1 MSGYPAYDRPP
12 PPSAEGWSWSPGRSS
27 RSLVTLAGDA
37 AHPMS
42 PFKGQGANCA
52 LLDALMLS
60 EALHRHLSLNNA
72 AWIKQCTG
80 LSRPDSCHM
89 PPVPTSNAKTP
100 TQISDAGKAWETR
113 GGPVAA
119 PLFSVSKSQHSSAA
133 KEGTSLREVRASAAS
148 SAAGASKA
156 SKRRKRASEWRDA
169 GNGWDSGG
177 GRIAAA
183 REDLDKGRRIALAL
197 REFEAEMLLRTAS
210 KVRRN

>member
-1 MSGYPAYDRPP
+1 
-12 PPSAEGWSWSPGRSS
+12 
-27 RSLVTLAGDA
+27 
-37 AHPMS
+37 MS

-72 AWIKQCTG
+72 SWIKQCTG

-89 PPVPTSNAKTP
+89 PPVPTSNTNTP

-113 GGPVAA
+113 GVPVAA
-119 PLFSVSKSQHSSAA
+119 PLRGVPVPASSEPLHSVSELQHSSAA
-133 KEGTSLREVRASAAS
+133 AEGTALRDVRASAAS

-156 SKRRKRASEWRDA
+156 SKGASEWRDA

-197 REFEAEMLLRTAS
+197 REFEAEMLLRTSS
-210 KVRRN
+210 KVCPN